1 MLFRA
6 LRSVRA
12 ARTASAGAASVAR
25 PSKFGPALQAAS
37 RSQQPPEKQRQ
48 SLVEERRR
56 RRCVIGQQRR
66 RASCSQ
72 GRRWQPDDVVARRGG
87 GRRVQGARML
97 AVLASEKGARRR
109 LFIHPEVK
117 VRWTCM
123 NLAGIWQPSHW
134 SRPGHKAKLPLY
146 LPRSVQC
153 SLQSWRPPRW
163 SKVSAGWPRRYPYPS
178 LAM

>member
-1 MLFRA
+1 MA
-6 LRSVRA
+6 TTAVMAAGATRA
-12 ARTASAGAASVAR
+12 AGAHTASAAKPSRFAS
-25 PSKFGPALQAAS
+25 ALQAAG
-37 RSQQPPEKQRQ
+37 RSQQAPEKQRQ

-66 RASCSQ
+66 RASCSH

-87 GRRVQGARML
+87 GGRVQGARML